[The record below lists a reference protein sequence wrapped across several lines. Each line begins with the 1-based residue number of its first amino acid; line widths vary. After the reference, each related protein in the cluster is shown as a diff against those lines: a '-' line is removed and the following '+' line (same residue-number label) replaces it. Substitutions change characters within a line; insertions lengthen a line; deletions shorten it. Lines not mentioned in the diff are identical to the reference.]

1 MTRYIRQSPLIKL
14 NFDSELVVVV
24 VEVAIGEP
32 EKLARTVYTI
42 RTPRNGKANEIP
54 ISNCMK
60 TE

>member
-1 MTRYIRQSPLIKL
+1 MTKL

-24 VEVAIGEP
+24 VEVAMGEP

-54 ISNCMK
+54 ISSCVK
-60 TE
+60 TG